1 MNAIRITV
9 PMALGP
15 AQLVSTNVPENEHA
29 AWSAGAT
36 YALGDRVI
44 RASAIYESAQAGNIG
59 HDPIDAGDAWWLY
72 VNPTNRWAAFSLLR
86 PTPTRRAEPCFW
98 EFALGRS
105 INAIHIIGALDVE
118 QARVRL
124 TSASAGLVYDTG
136 DTPVGLT
143 MVEASYWNFFYGPR
157 NYVNELHYYNLPPC
171 ARCHDGRPGR
181 RTGRVSA
188 GLHGGWSR
196 AP

>member
-1 MNAIRITV
+1 MSAIRITV

-15 AQLVSTNVPENEHA
+15 SQLVSTNVPENEHA

-86 PTPTRRAEPCFW
+86 PTPMRRAEAPV
-98 EFALGRS
+98 RS
-105 INAIHIIGALDVE
+105 STAATMPTTPPVRRNQSHPAPASSPPAHGAR
-118 QARVRL
+118 ARRQTGAPSTKSMSVR
-124 TSASAGLVYDTG
+124 
-136 DTPVGLT
+136 P
-143 MVEASYWNFFYGPR
+143 
-157 NYVNELHYYNLPPC
+157 
-171 ARCHDGRPGR
+171 
-181 RTGRVSA
+181 
-188 GLHGGWSR
+188 
-196 AP
+196 